1 MFCRALSSTWRP
13 EYSSAPVRSSVTGH
27 SRIPD
32 AQDMA
37 ILKLL
42 DSLGDWLDTLD
53 PSLTQ
58 TGSTAMRTGTSRDT
72 RVRSPAVNA
81 TSILSIEYFRDGS
94 GCKRRRPGHQQ
105 PGRRLVRQF
114 GRPFLG
120 DMA

>member
-1 MFCRALSSTWRP
+1 MRP
-13 EYSSAPVRSSVTGH
+13 SAPSVTGS

-37 ILKLL
+37 ILKLF
-42 DSLGDWLDTLD
+42 DSLGDWIGYF
-53 PSLTQ
+53 
-58 TGSTAMRTGTSRDT
+58 GSKPYSDRFNGHAYWNLAGYPGAIAGGQR
-72 RVRSPAVNA
+72 

-105 PGRRLVRQF
+105 PGRRLVRRF